1 MKLSNYLLW
10 LLICILLVSCQSETT
25 VGPPEIEF
33 QEVALSLS
41 TIDPKEQLDL
51 FAYDH
56 QAPLEVLEIERW
68 EQQGVSYIDLTYASP
83 TGNRVPATLILPKG
97 SGPFAGLIIQ
107 HGMPSNRQAMY
118 GVGQAY
124 AQTGAVVIMIDA
136 PWARPER
143 QECEGYSCE
152 TVPRFT
158 EEDRSDQIELM
169 LDLQR
174 AVDLLMSRPEV
185 NPQCLGYIGV
195 SYGGAM
201 GGLFAGIEQRL
212 KAYVLVVGDGG
223 LVEHTSEPD
232 AAGYPDH
239 WSENWVSA
247 MWPIEPLHYVG
258 MASPAAL
265 LFQNGTQDKL
275 VPPSDALRYQQAG
288 SEPKTVMWY
297 EAGHG
302 LPFESLQDQ
311 SEWLYQTLGPACFNF
326 SQLNFSATSTQLDS
340 LIIAWLL
347 LVGISMILIFLD
359 MALGTPQALGTFLIW
374 ELVVI
379 FLGPAGFLV
388 YWITWRHPL
397 RSPDPISEISVT
409 KLALGSTVWAVAANL
424 LGGIFVIWFLLSYP
438 DIYTQSILLQ
448 IGFSVL
454 IPLVTG
460 LLVFNLVCLLSTLGS
475 KYRINLKKPLFAEI
489 LSTCLVLAGAYPVVI
504 ILINKWLDFLYPF
517 GWDLTTPLL
526 WIIFSLGA
534 VASSILAFPA
544 HYWLIRSK
552 IILWGYPLPAAES
565 DALEKI
571 EPQRLR
577 WYQTVGLVLVAVIV
591 MMAGITIANL
601 LVF

>member
-1 MKLSNYLLW
+1 M
-10 LLICILLVSCQSETT
+10 
-25 VGPPEIEF
+25 
-33 QEVALSLS
+33 
-41 TIDPKEQLDL
+41 
-51 FAYDH
+51 
-56 QAPLEVLEIERW
+56 
-68 EQQGVSYIDLTYASP
+68 
-83 TGNRVPATLILPKG
+83 ILPKG
-97 SGPFAGLIIQ
+97 SGPFAGLVIQ

-124 AQTGAVVIMIDA
+124 AQIGAVVIMIDA

-143 QECEGYSCE
+143 QECEGYSCK

-174 AVDLLMSRPEV
+174 AVDLLLSRPEV

-201 GGLFAGIEQRL
+201 GGLLAGIEQRL

-275 VPPSDALRYQQAG
+275 VPPRDALRYQQAG

-326 SQLNFSATSTQLDS
+326 SQLNFSATSPQLDS
-340 LIIAWLL
+340 LIVAWLL
-347 LVGISMILIFLD
+347 LVGISMILMFLD
-359 MALGTPQALGTFLIW
+359 MTLGTPQTLGTFLIW

-379 FLGPAGFLV
+379 FLGPVGLFV
-388 YWITWRHPL
+388 YWITWRQPL
-397 RSPDPISEISVT
+397 RSPDQISEISDY

-424 LGGIFVIWFLLSYP
+424 LGGILVIWFLLSYP

-448 IGFSVL
+448 IGFSML

-460 LLVFNLVCLLSTLGS
+460 LLVFYLVRVLSTLGS
-475 KYRINLKKPLFAEI
+475 KYRINLRRPLFTEI

-504 ILINKWLDFLYPF
+504 ILIVKWLDFLYPF
-517 GWDLTTPLL
+517 GWDLSTPLL

-534 VASSILAFPA
+534 VAGSLLAFPA
-544 HYWLIRSK
+544 HYWLIRSR
-552 IILWGYPLPAAES
+552 IILWGFPLPAAES
-565 DALEKI
+565 DALQKI
-571 EPQRLR
+571 EPHRLR
-577 WYQTVGLVLVAVIV
+577 WYQTVGLVLIAFIV

-601 LVF
+601 MVF

>member
-1 MKLSNYLLW
+1 M
-10 LLICILLVSCQSETT
+10 
-25 VGPPEIEF
+25 
-33 QEVALSLS
+33 
-41 TIDPKEQLDL
+41 
-51 FAYDH
+51 
-56 QAPLEVLEIERW
+56 
-68 EQQGVSYIDLTYASP
+68 
-83 TGNRVPATLILPKG
+83 
-97 SGPFAGLIIQ
+97 
-107 HGMPSNRQAMY
+107 
-118 GVGQAY
+118 
-124 AQTGAVVIMIDA
+124 
-136 PWARPER
+136 
-143 QECEGYSCE
+143 
-152 TVPRFT
+152 PRFT

-174 AVDLLMSRPEV
+174 AVDLLLSRPEV

-201 GGLFAGIEQRL
+201 GGLLAGIEQRL

-265 LFQNGTQDKL
+265 LYQNGTQDKL
-275 VPPSDALRYQQAG
+275 VPPRDALRYQQAG

-297 EAGHG
+297 DAGHG

-326 SQLNFSATSTQLDS
+326 SQLNFSATSPQLDS
-340 LIIAWLL
+340 LIVAWLL
-347 LVGISMILIFLD
+347 LVGISMILMFLD
-359 MALGTPQALGTFLIW
+359 MTLGTPQTLGTFLIW

-379 FLGPAGFLV
+379 FLGPVGLFV
-388 YWITWRHPL
+388 YWITWRQPL
-397 RSPDPISEISVT
+397 RSPDQISEISDY
-409 KLALGSTVWAVAANL
+409 KLALGSTVWAVAGNL
-424 LGGIFVIWFLLSYP
+424 LGGILVIWFLLSYP

-460 LLVFNLVCLLSTLGS
+460 LLVFYLVRVLSTLGS
-475 KYRINLKKPLFAEI
+475 KYRINLRRPLFTEI

-504 ILINKWLDFLYPF
+504 ILIDKWLDFLYPF
-517 GWDLTTPLL
+517 GWDLSTPLL
-526 WIIFSLGA
+526 WIIFGLGA
-534 VASSILAFPA
+534 VAGSILAFPA
-544 HYWLIRSK
+544 HYWLIRSR
-552 IILWGYPLPAAES
+552 IILWGFPLPAAES
-565 DALEKI
+565 DALKKI
-571 EPQRLR
+571 EPHRLR
-577 WYQTVGLVLVAVIV
+577 WYQSVGLVLFAFII

-601 LVF
+601 MVF